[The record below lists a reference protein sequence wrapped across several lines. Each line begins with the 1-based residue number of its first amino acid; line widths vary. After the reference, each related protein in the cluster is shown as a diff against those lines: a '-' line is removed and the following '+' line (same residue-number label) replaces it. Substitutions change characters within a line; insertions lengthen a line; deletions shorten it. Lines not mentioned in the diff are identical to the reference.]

1 MLMPLMHSILN
12 PQVMK
17 TKTFYL
23 TGLLLLSVM
32 TLPSATAQPG
42 PWEKLGFAK
51 VHGGADYDEIQVT
64 RLRGLFSEI
73 KLAVENEGVE
83 FDRVVVHFANG
94 GKEEVSIRKFIDAGQ
109 ETRAIDLRGDD
120 RIIRRVVFYYKSNPM
135 TDIKG
140 KVVLYGR
147 N

>member
-1 MLMPLMHSILN
+1 MN
-12 PQVMK
+12 MK
-17 TKTFYL
+17 TQAIF
-23 TGLLLLSVM
+23 LSCFFSIAFLA
-32 TLPSATAQPG
+32 LPSADAQPG

-51 VHGGADYDEIQVT
+51 VHGGVDHDEIEVT

-94 GKEEVSIRKFIDAGQ
+94 GKEEVAIRNFIPAGG
-109 ETRAIDLRGDD
+109 ETRAIDLRGND
-120 RIIRRVVFYYKSNPM
+120 RIIRRVVFYYKSNPL
-135 TDIKG
+135 TDVKG